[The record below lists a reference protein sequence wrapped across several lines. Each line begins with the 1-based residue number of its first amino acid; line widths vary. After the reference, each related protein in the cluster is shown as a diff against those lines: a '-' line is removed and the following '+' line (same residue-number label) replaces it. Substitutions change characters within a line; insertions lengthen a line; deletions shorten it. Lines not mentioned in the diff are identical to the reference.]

1 MSNAAILSGIVPVS
15 SLFSLLWMKL
25 MLENPGLKVSPYA
38 LFVYS
43 SYCINF
49 RGDMNTAVDLTRL
62 AYNLLQDSND
72 PHRAI
77 ALLNTSTYLGFRMHP
92 YKDVLASMNKVYQMA
107 TEDGAFASIGYAC
120 IHEVYIMVMGGEN
133 VSQAIVKAEK
143 WKLLML
149 AKRNFFIVFGI
160 NISLA
165 VLKLLRGDT
174 LHNDTLT
181 FEGFSQEDTERGLAH
196 MPPVAVFS
204 YLVYKMFA
212 KCLFNRWEEAYEIQ
226 KRIIAEC
233 ENPIKGFLFYAFW
246 LFLAALVPLKLYKK
260 NVTSK
265 TRRHEFS
272 ILFDDY
278 TKVCFA
284 QYLTVPNWLT
294 DYCSACKSTKW
305 AVKTFNTGWTCC
317 VPRS

>member
-1 MSNAAILSGIVPVS
+1 
-15 SLFSLLWMKL
+15 

-92 YKDVLASMNKVYQMA
+92 YKEVLASMNKVYQMA
-107 TEDGAFASIGYAC
+107 TEDGAFASVGYAC

-160 NISLA
+160 NISMA
-165 VLKLLRGDT
+165 ILKLLRGDT

-212 KCLFNRWEEAYEIQ
+212 KVSAI
-226 KRIIAEC
+226 
-233 ENPIKGFLFYAFW
+233 LFYSSHTNAM
-246 LFLAALVPLKLYKK
+246 
-260 NVTSK
+260 
-265 TRRHEFS
+265 
-272 ILFDDY
+272 
-278 TKVCFA
+278 
-284 QYLTVPNWLT
+284 
-294 DYCSACKSTKW
+294 CSACSIDGKKLTKFKSALFPSVRTQSRVSCFTRSGFSWRRSFLSNCTRRTSLLRQSATSIRLCSMTTPKCV
-305 AVKTFNTGWTCC
+305 AVSFSSLSTNSF
-317 VPRS
+317 

>member
-1 MSNAAILSGIVPVS
+1 
-15 SLFSLLWMKL
+15 

-77 ALLNTSTYLGFRMHP
+77 ALLNTATYLGFRMFP
-92 YKDVLASMNKVYQMA
+92 YKDVLVSMNKVYEMA
-107 TEDGAFASIGYAC
+107 TEDGAFASVGYAC

-143 WKLLML
+143 WKVLML

-165 VLKLLRGDT
+165 ILKLLRGDT
-174 LHNDTLT
+174 LHSDTLT
-181 FEGFSQEDTERGLAH
+181 FEGFSQEETERGLTH
-196 MPPVAVFS
+196 MPPVAVFT

-212 KCLFNRWEEAYEIQ
+212 KVSAI
-226 KRIIAEC
+226 
-233 ENPIKGFLFYAFW
+233 
-246 LFLAALVPLKLYKK
+246 V
-260 NVTSK
+260 V
-265 TRRHEFS
+265 S
-272 ILFDDY
+272 INSP
-278 TKVCFA
+278 TNER
-284 QYLTVPNWLT
+284 T
-294 DYCSACKSTKW
+294 
-305 AVKTFNTGWTCC
+305 
-317 VPRS
+317 